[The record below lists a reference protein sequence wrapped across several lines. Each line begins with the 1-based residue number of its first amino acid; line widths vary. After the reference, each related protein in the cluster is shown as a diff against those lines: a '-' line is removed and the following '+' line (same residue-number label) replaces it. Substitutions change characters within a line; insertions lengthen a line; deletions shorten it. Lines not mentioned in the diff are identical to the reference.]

1 MDASGADD
9 IIDNADENCALLNSE
24 QPQCRICLDSE
35 GEDLIAPC
43 HCRGTQKYIHRSC
56 LDNWRSAKEG
66 FAFAHCTECRARFL
80 LRANSPS
87 NRRRSRLKFQLLV
100 AGDHALIFIVV
111 QLIVA
116 LFGMLLYK
124 LYGEELREMFGYEDH
139 PYGFY
144 IIAVLAILLVGL
156 LYGLLI
162 AVICGQRINKRHYHV
177 LAKQDLT
184 KVGLIPWKSEYYA
197 NSLHF
202 IDVTFF
208 PPLAFTV
215 TATVSHLCRY
225 LTENI
230 IMQEYIVED
239 REKNDVAELDP
250 SHVSVLRM
258 LGLY

>member
-1 MDASGADD
+1 MTLMENTVQKQIPFCQILEEPQGPLHHCEVSTVDMDNSVADD
-9 IIDNADENCALLNSE
+9 IIDINADENCALLNSE

-43 HCRGTQKYIHRSC
+43 HCRGTQKYVHRSC
-56 LDNWRSAKEG
+56 LDNWRSTKEG

-87 NRRRSRLKFQLLV
+87 NRRQSRLKFQLLV

-124 LYGEELREMFGYEDH
+124 LYGEELREMFGYEDL
-139 PYGFY
+139 Y
-144 IIAVLAILLVGL
+144 IIAVLAMLLVGL

-162 AVICGQRINKRHYHV
+162 AIICGRRINERHYHV

-184 KVGLIPWKSEYYA
+184 KEYA
-197 NSLHF
+197 
-202 IDVTFF
+202 
-208 PPLAFTV
+208 
-215 TATVSHLCRY
+215 
-225 LTENI
+225 
-230 IMQEYIVED
+230 VED